1 MIRCSALE
9 KRQSGLGSKYAQSAC
24 FEAAKSLFAK
34 LQFEQL
40 FERPHAL
47 ARQRNG
53 PLAEERLR
61 YLAHCAEQQMSPRT
75 LRVIAIYL
83 IIIAKALRLT
93 DRPGELIAR
102 AEIEAEADRWADR
115 QPKPPN
121 MRSARLARLRFNG
134 NATRWLSFLG
144 RLQPPV
150 TIQRRYAEHVSQFND
165 YMLRERG
172 LSPRTAEYRC
182 REAHEFLARIDEAGL
197 HLGALT
203 AAQVDDLLAKKV
215 RDEGYARVTI
225 QTYAST
231 LRAFF
236 RYAEG
241 CGWCRPGLAAAI
253 MAPRV
258 FPYETLPEG
267 LTWDDVNR
275 ALAAAQGD
283 RPADIRD
290 RALLMLLAV
299 YGLRS
304 SEVVGLCLEDF
315 DWERGLLTVSHGKR
329 GKPRTYPLCR
339 PVGDAV
345 LRYLRE
351 VRPRSSRREV
361 FLTLRAPFRPLP
373 WGGLGQAV
381 RRRLH
386 ALNVTLRHYGP
397 HALRHSCATHLLAQG
412 LSLKEIG
419 DHLGHQSPETTRIY
433 AKVDMTGLRA
443 VGDFDLEGLL

>member
-1 MIRCSALE
+1 M
-9 KRQSGLGSKYAQSAC
+9 
-24 FEAAKSLFAK
+24 FER
-34 LQFEQL
+34 L

-53 PLAEERLR
+53 PLAEERRR
-61 YLAHCAEQQMSPRT
+61 YLVHCGGQQMSSRS
-75 LRVIAIYL
+75 LRGIAIYTL
-83 IIIAKALRLT
+83 IVAKALRLA
-93 DRPGELIAR
+93 DRPGELVSR
-102 AEIEAEADRWADR
+102 AEIEAEADRWANR
-115 QPKPPN
+115 EPKPPN
-121 MRSARLARLRFNG
+121 MRAARRSWLRFNG
-134 NATRWLSFLG
+134 NAIRWLTFLG
-144 RLQPPV
+144 RLQPPALAPV
-150 TIQRRYAEHVSQFND
+150 PYAENIDRFLD

-172 LSPRTAEYRC
+172 LSPRTADYRC
-182 REAHEFLARIDEAGL
+182 RTIREFLSRADESGL
-197 HLGALT
+197 RLDALT
-203 AAQVDDLLAKKV
+203 VAQVDDLLAKKV
-215 RDEGYARVTI
+215 RDEGYARVTV
-225 QTYAST
+225 QTCAST

-241 CGWCRPGLAAAI
+241 RGWCRPGLAAAI

-258 FPYETLPEG
+258 FPYESLPEG
-267 LTWDDVNR
+267 LSWDDVNR

-304 SEVVGLCLEDF
+304 SEVVGLRLEDF
-315 DWERGLLTVSHGKR
+315 DWEREVLTVAHGKR
-329 GKPRTYPLCR
+329 QKPRTYPLCR

-351 VRPRSSRREV
+351 VRPRSTRREV

-381 RRRLH
+381 SRRLH
-386 ALNVTLRHYGP
+386 ALDVTLPHYGP
-397 HALRHSCATHLLAQG
+397 HALRHACATHLLARG

-419 DHLGHQSPETTRIY
+419 DHLGHQSPETTRVY
-433 AKVDMTGLRA
+433 AKVDLNGLRA
-443 VGDFDLEGLL
+443 VGDFELEGLL

>member
-1 MIRCSALE
+1 M
-9 KRQSGLGSKYAQSAC
+9 
-24 FEAAKSLFAK
+24 
-34 LQFEQL
+34 FEQL

-47 ARQRNG
+47 ARQQNG
-53 PLAEERLR
+53 PAAEERRR
-61 YLAHCAEQQMSPRT
+61 YLAHCAERQMARRT
-75 LRVIAIYL
+75 LRLIAIYIL
-83 IIIAKALRLT
+83 IVANALRLA
-93 DRPGELIAR
+93 DRPGELITR
-102 AEIEAEADRWADR
+102 AEIEAEADRWANR
-115 QPKPPN
+115 RPRPPG
-121 MRSARLARLRFNG
+121 MRSVRLSWLRFTG
-134 NATRWLSFLG
+134 HATRWLTFLG
-144 RLQPPV
+144 RLQPPA
-150 TIQRRYAEHVSQFND
+150 TAPRPYAEYVAQFVD

-172 LSPRTAEYRC
+172 LSPRTIEYRC
-182 REAHEFLARIDEAGL
+182 RTISEFLALIAEAGL
-197 HLGALT
+197 RLDTLT
-203 AAQVDDLLAKKV
+203 VAQVDETLARKV

-241 CGWCRPGLAAAI
+241 RSWCRPGLAAAI

-258 FPYETLPEG
+258 FPYEALPEG
-267 LTWDDVNR
+267 LSWDDVNR
-275 ALAAAQGD
+275 ALVAAQGD

-304 SEVVGLCLEDF
+304 SEVVGLRLEDF
-315 DWERGLLTVSHGKR
+315 DWEHEVLTILHSKR
-329 GKPRTYPLCR
+329 QKPRTYPLCR

-351 VRPRSSRREV
+351 ARPPSSRREV

-373 WGGLGQAV
+373 WGGLGQVV

-386 ALNVTLRHYGP
+386 ALNMSLSHYGP
-397 HALRHSCATHLLAQG
+397 HALRHACATHLLEQG

-433 AKVDMTGLRA
+433 AKVDLTGLRA
-443 VGDFDLEGLL
+443 VADFDLEGLL